1 MSIQVIDKWHKTKQG
16 HLVFGL
22 VELLLAYTFASLAID
37 SGALLEYAV
46 TIIFF
51 VGSIQNFVKVF
62 RTPKNERKRN

>member
-1 MSIQVIDKWHKTKQG
+1 MDAIDKWHKTKQG

-22 VELLLAYTFASLAID
+22 VELLLAYTFISLAID

-51 VGSIQNFVKVF
+51 AGSIQNFVKIF